1 MRKEIIKPICATV
14 LVITG
19 LIGVYFKVE
28 YSGWVI
34 FAGAMYLYVD

>member
-1 MRKEIIKPICATV
+1 MKKESIKPICGTLLV
-14 LVITG
+14 LAGMVGI
-19 LIGVYFKVE
+19 YFKIE